1 MSTPEIYGFA
11 AGPYKTNTYVVSN
24 GPRAF
29 IVDPGMH
36 TRERLTQLA
45 EDKGLEYEAVVLTHG
60 HIDHTRDASSL
71 DLPVYVHPE
80 DAFMLVDGSGV
91 SPESQQLFDAA
102 SMPPVK
108 ERRDLVGGETLSVAG
123 LEFELLH
130 APGHSPGCV
139 MLVAEDIALTGDVL
153 FRGSIGRTDLPHSD
167 PAAMQRSL
175 RGPVWGLDDGLAI
188 LPGHGPTST
197 MRRERATNPFLIA
210 AGDVL

>member
-1 MSTPEIYGFA
+1 
-11 AGPYKTNTYVVSN
+11 
-24 GPRAF
+24 
-29 IVDPGMH
+29 
-36 TRERLTQLA
+36 
-45 EDKGLEYEAVVLTHG
+45 
-60 HIDHTRDASSL
+60 
-71 DLPVYVHPE
+71 
-80 DAFMLVDGSGV
+80 
-91 SPESQQLFDAA
+91 
-102 SMPPVK
+102 MPPVK